1 MKSET
6 QTTLVPATVGQP
18 FEGGFYG
25 GKLRIGVA
33 IVAAVWAPKA
43 QGETSGVYLDRYE
56 SVPGARSVFDSAANT
71 KALAEAGSPIAK
83 WALGLEIN
91 GFNDWVIPARDVL
104 ELAYR
109 NLKPSTTENYCSFR
123 DGDNP
128 SSMPAGFPYI
138 EDDPLQTTVADF
150 QKGGAEAFDE
160 TWYWSST
167 QYSEGSAWGQYF
179 SSGVSSNAFKDGK
192 GRARA
197 VRLILLNPSVL

>member
-25 GKLRIGVA
+25 GKIRIGVA
-33 IVAAVWAPKA
+33 IFAIVWAPKA
-43 QGETSGVYLDRYE
+43 EGEIKGLWLDAYT
-56 SVPGARSVFDSAANT
+56 SVPGATSCFDSMANT
-71 KALAEAGSPIAK
+71 RAMADAGSPIAK

-167 QYSEGSAWGQYF
+167 QYSEGTAWGQDF
-179 SSGVSSNAFKDGK
+179 SSGDSRNANKGIK

-197 VRLILLNPSVL
+197 VRMVPL